1 MKIDCVKVGRLRCN
15 CYILEC
21 EGQVLVIDPG
31 DEFDKIEKVI
41 GSKKVVGVI
50 ITHHHNDH
58 DGAVEEVVNRYR
70 CKVYDRYN
78 LIEGINDI
86 DNFRFEVIYTPG
98 HKEDLISIYFK
109 KEKAMFVGDFI
120 FRDSIGRCDLVGGDM
135 DEMIRSIGKI
145 KMYPRDI
152 KIYPGHGEETTLG
165 YEMDNNIYFRS
176 DVKYI

>member
-78 LIEGINDI
+78 LVEGINDI
-86 DNFRFEVIYTPG
+86 GNFKFEVIYTPG
-98 HKEDLISIYFK
+98 HRNDLVTYYFY
-109 KEKAMFVGDFI
+109 EENIMFTGDFL
-120 FRDSIGRCDLVGGDM
+120 FKGVIGRTDLEYSSFNDM
-135 DEMIRSIGKI
+135 KKSLIKI
-145 KMYPRDI
+145 YKYSDDI
-152 KIYPGHGEETTLG
+152 IIYPGHGESSNMKNEKNNNYYLG
-165 YEMDNNIYFRS
+165 VYNE
-176 DVKYI
+176 K

>member
-78 LIEGINDI
+78 LIDGINDI

-109 KEKAMFVGDFI
+109 KEKVMFVGDFI
-120 FRDSIGRCDLVGGDM
+120 FYETIGRTDLTGGDEEEMAYSLMSLRKM
-135 DEMIRSIGKI
+135 DEAI
-145 KMYPRDI
+145 KL
-152 KIYPGHGEETTLG
+152 YPGHGQLTTLSH
-165 YEMDNNIYFRS
+165 EL
-176 DVKYI
+176 KYNPYL